1 MLNIDYMNIEK
12 NTNNLDGIKK
22 EIPNQE
28 ETKAEERIQ
37 EPTLS
42 EMNNYSPEDINEE
55 LSEDIHQ
62 KIKDNEYLADNPELM
77 EKSLEAGDKIN
88 QELIQK
94 HLEDTEKYKD
104 KEGFFTK
111 LQKNKIFKASSKVI
125 LAYMLFFKGYDAFAG
140 NDTEKD
146 EVNHTDKTEIKSENS
161 NNNESS
167 KNTYNAKESDFNNN
181 LDNTLDDFNIEKS
194 SVLDIDQYFEHNQAE
209 INEEGQK
216 EVVKHTLS
224 FFEDMLN
231 EKGEIDKEKL
241 RDFLNASVKIKAS
254 ANELQRIG
262 GNEELAMARGE
273 ALKQIID
280 RNLENIS
287 NELKNIGLDETE
299 IKKITD
305 KLNKASI
312 EIPEPKNG
320 EKGVTYITDMENP
333 ETGKNYTEEEVNKLK
348 ENEPEK
354 YQELLAEARSVKID
368 LKASNQEDISKINP
382 KTADL
387 EVNNI
392 EEIEE
397 RKNILKPTL
406 EEMAYY
412 QEVLIANDNSP
423 STSDDNESMVNK
435 IHKNFNDI
443 IRSSKSHEIENI
455 KVASFSDDLDKVKS
469 YDKDH
474 ADKAFEKLYSQKAK
488 GNSFEHAVDAAT
500 KFLDEADENK
510 KSLLY
515 INTDEKIQSA
525 SLNEIEDLKN
535 KALEKNVDIKFLL
548 KPIEAVDNEGNNI
561 DLEEKYV
568 EIDLEEIYN
577 NVLDSYEEG
586 VKKTIDSYKEY
597 YKKYYDVNYDEEKI
611 KELQSEKIE
620 DGKKVNKDFPTL
632 KLENGTKL
640 RFFKS
645 TR

>member
-1 MLNIDYMNIEK
+1 MNIEK